1 MPNFDET
8 GPKGKGPL
16 TGRGMGFCV
25 VKLDKNNLSIKQNI
39 KKEVDN
45 MPRGDR
51 TGPAGLGSMTGRSAG
66 YCAGY
71 SVPGYANPIA
81 GRGRGFALP
90 AGRQGF
96 GRGLGRGRGFGGGF
110 GWQGAGYPYAYGN
123 SYNAVPYAPEMTPQ
137 QETDMLKGQAKGM
150 QDEIN
155 AINER
160 IKELESSSKS

>member
-1 MPNFDET
+1 MPGFDKT
-8 GPKGKGPL
+8 GPTGKGPL

-25 VKLDKNNLSIKQNI
+25 VKLDKDNLMNEQNI
-39 KKEVDN
+39 GKEVDD

-51 TGPAGLGSMTGRSAG
+51 TGPAGLGPMTGRAAG

-71 SVPGYANPIA
+71 SVPGFANPNP
-81 GRGRGFALP
+81 GRGGGF
-90 AGRQGF
+90 GF
-96 GRGLGRGRGFGGGF
+96 GRGFGRGHGWGRGYGSGF
-110 GWQGAGYPYAYGN
+110 GWRGAEYSYAYG
-123 SYNAVPYAPEMTPQ
+123 SPYPAVPYTPAMAPQ
-137 QETDMLKGQAKGM
+137 QETDMLKGQAKAM

>member
-1 MPNFDET
+1 MPNFNGT
-8 GPKGKGPL
+8 APKGKGPL

-25 VKLDKNNLSIKQNI
+25 VKLDKSNLTIKQDI
-39 KKEVDN
+39 GKEVDD

-51 TGPAGLGSMTGRSAG
+51 TGPAGLGPMTGRGAG

-71 SVPGYANPIA
+71 SVPGFANPVPGRGGGFGFGRGF
-81 GRGRGFALP
+81 GRGRGW
-90 AGRQGF
+90 
-96 GRGLGRGRGFGGGF
+96 GRGYGSGF
-110 GWQGAGYPYAYGN
+110 GWRGAGYPYAP
-123 SYNAVPYAPEMTPQ
+123 AMTPQ
-137 QETDMLKGQAKGM
+137 QETDMLKGQAKAM